1 MNKKRIIFAA
11 DFETTTKEEDCRV
24 YSAGCMEVGNEDSFW
39 YTNNIDD
46 FVRYLSVTDTLVYF
60 HNLKFDGEFL
70 INWLFEQ
77 GFRHTQEKNPS
88 PYTFT
93 TLIDDMGNFYSMEIF
108 FRDTSMRILD
118 SLKIIP
124 MSIGKMPKAF
134 GLDIEKLSDNYDYYK
149 DREEGHELTE
159 DEIKYL
165 KHDITILSRSL
176 EYMFS
181 HNMTK
186 MTTASNALAHYKTT
200 LSKSEWKANFPKPS
214 LEQDK
219 FIRKSYKGGYTYLNP
234 IYKEKDIQDVI
245 VLDVNSLYPSV
256 MRYEMLPYGKPK
268 KFEGRYEED
277 KEYPLYIQK
286 FKCNFLLKEGKLPT
300 IQIKN
305 SGRFVPT
312 QYLESSEDEQVEL
325 TLTSVDLNLFLEHYE
340 VYDIEWL
347 GGYKYKER
355 NTQFIEYVDYWNN
368 IKTQATK
375 DENEGLRTISKLML
389 NSLYGKFATNPE
401 GNIKIPILN
410 EEGLVKY
417 RVVEGNEREPL
428 YIPTATFI
436 TSYARKKTIET
447 AQKIRDYSLD
457 KYGVDKYVYSDTDSV
472 HTTLSL
478 EELEELIEIDE
489 TKLGAWKFEGKFNYS
504 RYLRAKTYIQTQD
517 KKELKITCAGMPKSC
532 YKEVTWENFRT
543 GAEYSGKL
551 QSKRVKGGMILQ
563 ETSFSIK

>member
-1 MNKKRIIFAA
+1 MNKKRRIFAA

-24 YSAGCMEVGNEDSFW
+24 YASGCMEIGKEDTFW
-39 YTNNIDD
+39 YANNIDD

-77 GFRHTQEKNPS
+77 GFRHTQEQKLK
-88 PYTFT
+88 PYTFS
-93 TLIDDMGNFYSMEIF
+93 TLIDDMGNFYSMEIQ
-108 FRDTSMRILD
+108 FRRTSMRILD

-124 MSIGKMPKAF
+124 MSIEKMPKAF

-149 DREEGHELTE
+149 DREKGHILTE
-159 DEIKYL
+159 DEIEYL
-165 KHDITILSRSL
+165 KHDIIILSRSL

-186 MTTASNALAHYKTT
+186 MTTASNALAHYKLTIT
-200 LSKSEWKANFPKPS
+200 NSEWKANFPTPN

-219 FIRKSYKGGYTYLNP
+219 FVRKSYKGGYTYLNP
-234 IYKEKDIQDVI
+234 IYKEKDIEDVI

-256 MRYEMLPYGKPK
+256 MRYEMLPFGKPK

-277 KEYPLYIQK
+277 KEYPLYVQN
-286 FKCNFLLKEGKLPT
+286 FKCNFLLKEGKLPS

-347 GGYKYKER
+347 GGYKYKQR

-368 IKTQATK
+368 IKSQATK

-401 GNIKIPILN
+401 GNIKIPIIN

-447 AQKIRDYSLD
+447 AQKIREYSLE
-457 KYGVDKYVYSDTDSV
+457 KYGVDKYIYSDTDSV

-478 EELEELIEIDE
+478 EELEEFIEIDE

-504 RYLRAKTYIQTQD
+504 RYLRAKTYIQSQD
-517 KKELKITCAGMPKSC
+517 KETLSITCAGMPKSC
-532 YKEVTWENFRT
+532 YNEVTWENFRT